1 MKRKTLVLLTF
12 LIVLILD
19 QSFKIWVKLNM
30 AYGEEFSIL
39 GQDWALIHFV
49 ENNGM
54 AFGMSLGGEYG
65 KLLLS
70 IFRIVAVSLLGV
82 YLVRMVRDKVDKVML
97 VSFTLILAGAAG
109 NIIDSVFYGIIFSAS
124 EFHGGVAELLPPEGG
139 YASLLY
145 GRVVDMLYFPI
156 TYGVYPEWVPF
167 VGGTSY
173 SFFSAIFNIADVAI
187 SLGVVVLLYYFF
199 FGKGP
204 QSSVEEE

>member
-124 EFHGGVAELLPPEGG
+124 EFHGGVAEL
-139 YASLLY
+139 
-145 GRVVDMLYFPI
+145 FH
-156 TYGVYPEWVPF
+156 
-167 VGGTSY
+167 
-173 SFFSAIFNIADVAI
+173 AIEATNT
-187 SLGVVVLLYYFF
+187 L
-199 FGKGP
+199 
-204 QSSVEEE
+204 